1 MRLRALAVALLAS
14 ATSAFAQTDSSQLTR
29 QIAGRLQQLEQTAPS
44 TAGPEAGATRLRVQ
58 LSLLRLMGY
67 TETLPPVESF
77 TSGNRTIPAGTTVN
91 GAVGVVDGSLDVFG
105 TINGATMV
113 VDGNLR
119 LHPGATINGDAITV
133 RGRITNQGGSVSG
146 QTRSLGTFA
155 TGGERAAHP
164 PRTTMW
170 ALKLTLGWFAVLV
183 IIGVGV
189 MIFAEANLDGVVLA
203 LERGIGRAFGAGVLG
218 QLVALPVLALLCIA
232 LALTILGIL
241 LIPFAIVAYTI
252 AVAGLV
258 TLGFLAVARLSGSPL
273 VRAPELTPRGVN
285 LRAMF
290 IGLIGYF
297 AIWALAAA
305 FTWHPIAGAVLRTIA
320 LVITWVAAT
329 AGLGATL
336 LSRAGTQ
343 RPGGRKART
352 SSDDYAWQTPTPV
365 SGVAAGSRRSRK
377 PVT

>member
-1 MRLRALAVALLAS
+1 MRLRALAAALLVS
-14 ATSAFAQTDSSQLTR
+14 AASAFAQSDSLDRSPGVA
-29 QIAGRLQQLEQTAPS
+29 IVKYGPGPS
-44 TAGPEAGATRLRVQ
+44 TGATRLRAQ

-67 TETLPPVESF
+67 TATLPPVEAF
-77 TSGNRTIPAGTTVN
+77 TSGNRTIPKDSVVN
-91 GAVGVVDGSLDVFG
+91 VALGVVDGSLDVFG

-119 LHPGATINGDAITV
+119 LHPGAQINGDAITV
-133 RGRITNQGGSVSG
+133 RGRIINQGGIVTG
-146 QTRSLGTFA
+146 ETRSLGTFA
-155 TGGERAAHP
+155 TGVDRTPPP

-203 LERGIGRAFGAGVLG
+203 LERGIGRSFGAGLLG
-218 QLVALPVLALLCIA
+218 QLVAAPVLALLCIA
-232 LALTILGIL
+232 LALTILGVL

-305 FTWHPIAGAVLRTIA
+305 FTWQPVAGAALRMIA

-343 RPGGRKART
+343 RPGGRKARGPA
-352 SSDDYAWQTPTPV
+352 SDDYSWQTPTPV
-365 SGVAAGSRRSRK
+365 SGVAAGSRQRRN
-377 PVT
+377 PTA

>member
-1 MRLRALAVALLAS
+1 MRLRILAALLAS
-14 ATSAFAQTDSSQLTR
+14 ATSAFAQTDSAAATKEPTPTR
-29 QIAGRLQQLEQTAPS
+29 Q
-44 TAGPEAGATRLRVQ
+44 AGPAAGSTRLRAQ
-58 LSLLRLMGY
+58 LSLLRMMGY
-67 TETLPPVESF
+67 TATLPAVENFS
-77 TSGNRTIPAGTTVN
+77 SGNRTIPAGATIDS
-91 GAVGVVDGSLDVFG
+91 AVGVVDGNLDVFG

-119 LHPGATINGDAITV
+119 VHPGATINGDAVTV
-133 RGRITNQGGSVSG
+133 RGRIINQGGIVKG
-146 QTRSLGTFA
+146 ETRSLGTFA
-155 TGGERAAHP
+155 TGGERTPPP

-203 LERGIGRAFGAGVLG
+203 LERGVGRAFGVGLLG
-218 QLVALPVLALLCIA
+218 QLVALPVLALLCVA

-252 AVAGLV
+252 AMAGLV
-258 TLGFLAVARLSGSPL
+258 TLGFLAVARLSGAPL
-273 VRAPELTPRGVN
+273 VKAPDLTPRGVN

-305 FTWHPIAGAVLRTIA
+305 FTWQPVAGAVLRMVA

-343 RPGGRKART
+343 RPGGRKARV

-377 PVT
+377 AD

>member
-1 MRLRALAVALLAS
+1 MRLR
-14 ATSAFAQTDSSQLTR
+14 
-29 QIAGRLQQLEQTAPS
+29 G
-44 TAGPEAGATRLRVQ
+44 Q
-58 LSLLRLMGY
+58 LSWMRLMGY
-67 TETLPPVESF
+67 TETLPTVEQF
-77 TSGNRTIPAGTTVN
+77 TSGNRTIPKDSTVDH
-91 GAVGVVDGSLDVFG
+91 AVGVVDGSLDVFG

-113 VDGNLR
+113 IDGNLR
-119 LHPGATINGDAITV
+119 IHPGARITGDAITV
-133 RGRITNQGGSVSG
+133 RGRIVNQGGIVTG
-146 QTRSLGTFA
+146 ETRTLSTFA
-155 TGGERAAHP
+155 TGTEREPSP

-203 LERGIGRAFGAGVLG
+203 LERSITKSFGVGLLG

-232 LALTILGIL
+232 LALTVIGLL

-258 TLGFLAVARLSGSPL
+258 TLGFLAVSRLSGAPL
-273 VRAPELTPRGVN
+273 VSAPELTPRGVT

-297 AIWALAAA
+297 ALWGLAAA
-305 FTWHPIAGAVLRTIA
+305 FTWQPVAGAVLRMLA
-320 LVITWVAAT
+320 LVVTWVAAT

-343 RPGGRKART
+343 RPGGRKARNAAT
-352 SSDDYAWQTPTPV
+352 DDYAWQTPTPV
-365 SGVAAGSRRSRK
+365 SGVAAGSRRKR
-377 PVT
+377 TATE

>member
-1 MRLRALAVALLAS
+1 MRLRPLAVALLAS
-14 ATSAFAQTDSSQLTR
+14 AASAFGQGDSNNLSR
-29 QIAGRLQQLEQTAPS
+29 KLQALEPER
-44 TAGPEAGATRLRVQ
+44 GPAAGATRLRVQ
-58 LSLLRLMGY
+58 LSLLRFMGY
-67 TETLPPVESF
+67 TETLPGVSDF
-77 TSGNRTIPAGTTVN
+77 TSGNRTIPKDSAIGH
-91 GAVGVVDGSLDVFG
+91 AVGVVDGSLDVFG
-105 TINGATMV
+105 TVNGATMV

-119 LHPGATINGDAITV
+119 LHPGAIINGDVIAV
-133 RGRITNQGGSVSG
+133 RGRIINQGGVVNG

-155 TGGERAAHP
+155 TGAEHEPSP

-203 LERGIGRAFGAGVLG
+203 LERSVTKSFGVGLLG

-232 LALTILGIL
+232 LALTIIGLL

-252 AVAGLV
+252 AIAGLV
-258 TLGFLAVARLSGSPL
+258 TLGFLAVSRLSGAPL
-273 VRAPELTPRGVN
+273 VSAPELTPRGVN

-297 AIWALAAA
+297 GLWALAAA
-305 FTWHPIAGAVLRTIA
+305 FTWHPVAGAALRMLA

-336 LSRAGTQ
+336 LSRAGTR
-343 RPGGRKART
+343 RPGGRKAR
-352 SSDDYAWQTPTPV
+352 SSADDYSWQTPTPV
-365 SGVAAGSRRSRK
+365 SGVAAGSRRKR
-377 PVT
+377 TTAE

>member
-1 MRLRALAVALLAS
+1 MRLRVLSALLVS
-14 ATSAFAQTDSSQLTR
+14 AASAFAQTSSPQRADSMQLTELTR
-29 QIAGRLQQLEQTAPS
+29 SSGPAGTAK
-44 TAGPEAGATRLRVQ
+44 LRAQ

-67 TETLPPVESF
+67 TAALPTVEQF
-77 TSGNRTIPAGTTVN
+77 TSGNRTIPAGATVTDPVGVVDGNLDVFGTVN
-91 GAVGVVDGSLDVFG
+91 GAV
-105 TINGATMV
+105 MV

-119 LHPGATINGDAITV
+119 IHPGASITGDAITV
-133 RGRITNQGGSVSG
+133 RGRINNQGGVVTG
-146 QTRSLGTFA
+146 ETRSLGTLG
-155 TGGERAAHP
+155 TGAERAPPP

-203 LERGIGRAFGAGVLG
+203 LERGIGRSFGAGLLG
-218 QLVALPVLALLCIA
+218 QLFALPVLALLCVA
-232 LALTILGIL
+232 LALTVIGIL

-258 TLGFLAVARLSGSPL
+258 TLGFLAVSRMSGSPL
-273 VRAPELTPRGVN
+273 VSAPDVTPRGVN

-297 AIWALAAA
+297 ALWALAAA
-305 FTWHPIAGAVLRTIA
+305 FTWHPVAGAALRMIA

-343 RPGGRKART
+343 RPGRKKSRGP
-352 SSDDYAWQTPTPV
+352 SSDDYSWQTPTPV
-365 SGVAAGSRRSRK
+365 SGVAAGTRRK
-377 PVT
+377 TTG

>member
-1 MRLRALAVALLAS
+1 MRLRTLAVALLVS
-14 ATSAFAQTDSSQLTR
+14 ATSAFAQTDSGSSRPQA
-29 QIAGRLQQLEQTAPS
+29 QETAPLKA
-44 TAGPEAGATRLRVQ
+44 TGPSSGATRLKAQ

-67 TETLPPVESF
+67 TETLPSVEDF
-77 TSGNRTIPAGTTVN
+77 TAGNRVIDSSMTVG

-105 TINGATMV
+105 TVKGPVMV

-119 LHPGATINGDAITV
+119 IHPGATINGDAVAV
-133 RGRITNQGGSVSG
+133 RGRIINQGGIVTG

-155 TGGERAAHP
+155 TGTARAPTP

-203 LERGIGRAFGAGVLG
+203 LERGVGRAFGAGLVG

-232 LALTILGIL
+232 LALTIIGLL

-290 IGLIGYF
+290 IGLIGFF
-297 AIWALAAA
+297 ALWALAAA
-305 FTWHPIAGAVLRTIA
+305 FTWQPVVGSVLRMIA
-320 LVITWVAAT
+320 LVVTWVAAT

-343 RPGGRKART
+343 RPGGRKARGPAA
-352 SSDDYAWQTPTPV
+352 DEYAWQTPTPV
-365 SGVAAGSRRSRK
+365 SGVSAGSRRKRT
-377 PVT
+377 PE

>member
-1 MRLRALAVALLAS
+1 
-14 ATSAFAQTDSSQLTR
+14 
-29 QIAGRLQQLEQTAPS
+29 
-44 TAGPEAGATRLRVQ
+44 
-58 LSLLRLMGY
+58 MGY
-67 TETLPPVESF
+67 TATLPAVEQFS
-77 TSGNRTIPAGTTVN
+77 SGNRTIPAGTVVDE
-91 GAVGVVDGSLDVFG
+91 AVGVIDGSLEVFG

-119 LHPGATINGDAITV
+119 IHPGATINGDAITV
-133 RGRITNQGGSVSG
+133 RGRITNQGGVVTG
-146 QTRSLGTFA
+146 ETRSLGTFA
-155 TGGERAAHP
+155 TGAERAPPP

-203 LERGIGRAFGAGVLG
+203 LERGVGRAFGAGLLG
-218 QLVALPVLALLCIA
+218 QLVALPVLALLCVA
-232 LALTILGIL
+232 LALTIIGVL

-252 AVAGLV
+252 AIAGLV
-258 TLGFLAVARLSGSPL
+258 TLGFLAVSRLSGSPL
-273 VRAPELTPRGVN
+273 VRATDLTPRGVN

-305 FTWHPIAGAVLRTIA
+305 FTWHPVAGAALRMVA
-320 LVITWVAAT
+320 LVVTWVAAT

-343 RPGGRKART
+343 RPGRRKASGPT
-352 SSDDYAWQTPTPV
+352 ADDYSWQTPTPV
-365 SGVAAGSRRSRK
+365 SGVAVGRRKK
-377 PVT
+377 PVMGE

>member
-1 MRLRALAVALLAS
+1 MRLRVLLALLVS
-14 ATSAFAQTDSSQLTR
+14 AAPAFAQTDSS
-29 QIAGRLQQLEQTAPS
+29 
-44 TAGPEAGATRLRVQ
+44 TAGQPGAGTRLRAQ
-58 LSLLRLMGY
+58 LSLLRVMGY
-67 TETLPPVESF
+67 TATLPPMENF
-77 TSGNRTIPAGTTVN
+77 TSGKRTIPAGTVVN
-91 GAVGVVDGSLDVFG
+91 APVGVVDGSLDVFG
-105 TINGATMV
+105 TVNGPAMV

-119 LHPGATINGDAITV
+119 IHPGATVNGDVITV
-133 RGRITNQGGSVSG
+133 RGRIVNQGGVVTG

-155 TGGERAAHP
+155 TGVDKTPAP

-170 ALKLTLGWFAVLV
+170 ALKLALGWFAVLV

-203 LERGIGRAFGAGVLG
+203 LERGIGRSFGAGLLG
-218 QLVALPVLALLCIA
+218 QLVAIPVLALLCIG
-232 LALTILGIL
+232 LALTIIGVL
-241 LIPFAIVAYTI
+241 LIPFAIVAYMI

-258 TLGFLAVARLSGSPL
+258 TLGFLAVARLSGAPMVS
-273 VRAPELTPRGVN
+273 APELTPRGVN

-297 AIWALAAA
+297 ALWALAAA
-305 FTWHPIAGAVLRTIA
+305 FTWHPIAGAALRMIA
-320 LVITWVAAT
+320 LVVTWVAAT

-343 RPGGRKART
+343 RPGGRKARGAI
-352 SSDDYAWQTPTPV
+352 SDEYAWQTPTPV

-377 PVT
+377 AAS

>member
-1 MRLRALAVALLAS
+1 MRLRALFALTLVS
-14 ATSAFAQTDSSQLTR
+14 AAPALAQTDSAPAAKTVQPTAVLT
-29 QIAGRLQQLEQTAPS
+29 TAS
-44 TAGPEAGATRLRVQ
+44 SARLRTQ

-67 TETLPPVESF
+67 TATLPTIEQFSP
-77 TSGNRTIPAGTTVN
+77 GNQTIAAGTVVN
-91 GAVGVVDGSLDVFG
+91 NSIGVVDGSLDVFG
-105 TINGATMV
+105 TINGAAMV

-119 LHPGATINGDAITV
+119 LHPGARINGDAITV
-133 RGRITNQGGSVSG
+133 RGRINNQGGIVTG
-146 QTRSLGTFA
+146 EARSLGTFA
-155 TGGERAAHP
+155 TGAERTPPP

-203 LERGIGRAFGAGVLG
+203 LERGIGKSFGAGLLG
-218 QLVALPVLALLCIA
+218 QLLALPVLALLCIG
-232 LALTILGIL
+232 LALTILGVL

-258 TLGFLAVARLSGSPL
+258 TLGFLAVSRLSGSPL
-273 VRAPELTPRGVN
+273 VKATDLTPRGVN

-297 AIWALAAA
+297 ALWGLAAA
-305 FTWHPIAGAVLRTIA
+305 FTWHPVAGAALRMIA

-343 RPGGRKART
+343 RPGRSRKSGPA
-352 SSDDYAWQTPTPV
+352 SDDYSWQTPTPV
-365 SGVAAGSRRSRK
+365 SGVAAGTRRK
-377 PVT
+377 AAPGA

>member
-1 MRLRALAVALLAS
+1 MRLRALAAALLAS
-14 ATSAFAQTDSSQLTR
+14 ATSAFAQTNSSQPQ
-29 QIAGRLQQLEQTAPS
+29 QIPAQLQLQPTAPA
-44 TAGPEAGATRLRVQ
+44 TAGPETGATRLRVQ

-67 TETLPPVESF
+67 TETLPPVEAF

-119 LHPGATINGDAITV
+119 LHPGATIIGDAITV

-155 TGGERAAHP
+155 TGAERAASP

-203 LERGIGRAFGAGVLG
+203 LERGVGRAFGAGLVG
-218 QLVALPVLALLCIA
+218 QLVALPVLALLCIG

-252 AVAGLV
+252 AMAGLV

-305 FTWHPIAGAVLRTIA
+305 FTWHPIAGAVLRSIA

-377 PVT
+377 PVDSA

>member
-1 MRLRALAVALLAS
+1 MRLRILAVALLAS
-14 ATSAFAQTDSSQLTR
+14 ATSALAQSDSTR
-29 QIAGRLQQLEQTAPS
+29 ASGS
-44 TAGPEAGATRLRVQ
+44 TRLQ

-67 TETLPPVESF
+67 TATLPEAKDF
-77 TSGNRTIPAGTTVN
+77 TSGNRTIPKDSIVK

-105 TINGATMV
+105 AIEGPAMV
-113 VDGNLR
+113 IDGNLR
-119 LHPGATINGDAITV
+119 VHPGASIRGDAITV
-133 RGRITNQGGSVSG
+133 RGRIINQGGVVTG
-146 QTRSLGTFA
+146 ETRSLGTLG
-155 TGGERAAHP
+155 TGTVREPSP

-203 LERGIGRAFGAGVLG
+203 LERGVGKSFGVGLLG

-258 TLGFLAVARLSGSPL
+258 TLGFLAVSRLSGAPL

-297 AIWALAAA
+297 GLWALAAA
-305 FTWHPIAGAVLRTIA
+305 FTWQPVAGAAFRMLA
-320 LVITWVAAT
+320 LVVTWVAAT

-343 RPGGRKART
+343 RPGGRKARGPAT
-352 SSDDYAWQTPTPV
+352 DDYAWQTPTPV
-365 SGVAAGSRRSRK
+365 TGVPAGARRKR
-377 PVT
+377 TANE

>member
-1 MRLRALAVALLAS
+1 MRLRVLAALLVS
-14 ATSAFAQTDSSQLTR
+14 AASAFAQTDTAAPRDTGNLAASSNR
-29 QIAGRLQQLEQTAPS
+29 VGGS
-44 TAGPEAGATRLRVQ
+44 TWLRAQ

-67 TETLPPVESF
+67 TAALPTVDQF
-77 TSGNRTIPAGTTVN
+77 TTGNRTIAAGTTVDSP
-91 GAVGVVDGSLDVFG
+91 VGVAGGSLDVFG
-105 TINGATMV
+105 TINGPAMV
-113 VDGNLR
+113 MDGNLR
-119 LHPGATINGDAITV
+119 IHPGAKINGDAISV
-133 RGRITNQGGSVSG
+133 RGRVMNQGGVVTG
-146 QTRSLGTFA
+146 ETRSLGTFA
-155 TGGERAAHP
+155 TGNTRAP
-164 PRTTMW
+164 QQPRTTMW
-170 ALKLTLGWFAVLV
+170 ALKLTVGWFAVLI

-203 LERGIGRAFGAGVLG
+203 LERGVGRSFGVGVLG

-232 LALTILGIL
+232 LALTILGLL

-252 AVAGLV
+252 AVAGLF
-258 TLGFLAVARLSGSPL
+258 TLGFLAVARLAGSPL

-290 IGLIGYF
+290 IGLIGFF

-305 FTWHPIAGAVLRTIA
+305 FTWQPIAGAILRTIA
-320 LVITWVAAT
+320 VVITWVAAT

-343 RPGGRKART
+343 RPGGRKGRAAVA
-352 SSDDYAWQTPTPV
+352 DDYSWQTPTPV

-377 PVT
+377 PA